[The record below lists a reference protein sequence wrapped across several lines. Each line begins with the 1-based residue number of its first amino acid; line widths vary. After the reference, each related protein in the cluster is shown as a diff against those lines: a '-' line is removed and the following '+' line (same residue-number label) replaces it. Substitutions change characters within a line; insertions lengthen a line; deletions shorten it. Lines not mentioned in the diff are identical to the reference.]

1 MTFARLLRRR
11 ASAQRG
17 LLALVALV
25 AAFVGATLVAVPG
38 YVSLSGRAGL
48 VAALDEAGPTGAAVQ
63 LATPLS
69 RSDPA
74 AQAAAGDELLAA
86 TLGGHPVTVQR
97 SARSTALTAA
107 GHEVVAA
114 ADAGLASRVQVVA
127 GTMPGP
133 DQGGTSPDATAGAS
147 LDTRTAALLGAGV
160 GDVLTLVGGS
170 RDAPLEVRVDAVWEA
185 TDLDDPRWFAE
196 HTAAVW
202 VTPDAVELLPGT
214 VRVRWT
220 VVPDPDR
227 LTPAEVPGLRTAL
240 DAALAALKADDV
252 VDDLGVL
259 ATDGLDATLASAD
272 RTLAAVRA
280 VSTPAVLLAVLA
292 GVAVLAQLGS
302 LLSDVRG
309 GEVALLRARG
319 ATRAR
324 LLAGALA
331 EGGAV
336 GGVGGGAGA
345 GAAAVAL
352 RPLGGLSPATC
363 AVAVGVVAALTGL
376 ALAAATWAAVRGAL
390 GRPRADRAV
399 PDAALLGLVG
409 LAVAAAAGAVW
420 RLRVI
425 GSPVREVAGRAAAEP
440 LATAAVPLAL
450 LGVAAVVAAAVP
462 TAARFAVARA
472 ARRRDLRVLAAAH
485 VARRPTAHAAA
496 GALVALTAATSVVAA
511 ALVGTWAATR
521 EVTAAVRTG
530 ADVRVSLDG
539 PGTLDEATA
548 LVRAAAPSAVVSA
561 AAEARATLGPV
572 EADLVAVPADVWA
585 DLPTAPGD
593 TLPQAATTAGADGGD
608 GTAGADA
615 TVAPAPVPA
624 VMSRALAADLGLALG
639 DVTEAVVPGHAADV
653 EVVGLVDVV
662 PGTHGRTAL
671 LVDLDAWQ
679 VQRDGGTPEEP
690 REVWVC
696 GLGPDT
702 ARVASAVGDALTGA
716 GVAADV
722 TTGEPVATPLLD
734 PALVAFRLAAWSTL
748 ALSLAGVLA
757 AAHGDARA
765 RRAEVAALR
774 GLGVPPRTQGRLRA
788 HEQVRVLVPAAVGG
802 ALGGAG
808 VAVLTAVPLVTA
820 LAQGSAVLG
829 SPTQVDVVA
838 LLGWLTVTGG
848 ALAAVVVGSARRTAA
863 LSVVASPREVA

>member
-48 VAALDEAGPTGAAVQ
+48 VAAFEEAGPTGAAVQ

-86 TLGGHPVTVQR
+86 TLAGHPVTVER
-97 SARSTALTAA
+97 SARSTTLTVAE
-107 GHEVVAA
+107 HEVVAA
-114 ADAGLASRVQVVA
+114 ADAGLASRVRVVA

-133 DQGGTSPDATAGAS
+133 AEGGPSPGVTAGAS

-240 DAALAALKADDV
+240 DASLAALKADDV

-259 ATDGLDATLASAD
+259 ATDGLDTTLASAD

-302 LLSDVRG
+302 LLTDVRG

-324 LLAGALA
+324 LLTGALA
-331 EGGAV
+331 EGGVVGGAG
-336 GGVGGGAGA
+336 GGVGVV
-345 GAAAVAL
+345 AAAVAL
-352 RPLGGLSPATC
+352 HPLGALSPAAC

-376 ALAAATWAAVRGAL
+376 ALATATWLAVRGAL
-390 GRPRADRAV
+390 GKPRADRAV

-420 RLRVI
+420 RLRVV
-425 GSPVREVAGRAAAEP
+425 GSPVHEVAGRAVAEP

-462 TAARFAVARA
+462 TAARFAVAHA

-511 ALVGTWAATR
+511 ALLGTWAATR

-530 ADVRVSLDG
+530 ADVRVSLDE

-548 LVRAAAPSAVVSA
+548 LVRRAAPSAVVSA

-593 TLPQAATTAGADGGD
+593 TLHRAATTAGADGG
-608 GTAGADA
+608 GGPG
-615 TVAPAPVPA
+615 PAPVPA
-624 VMSRALAADLGLALG
+624 VVSRALAADLGLAVG

-662 PGTHGRTAL
+662 PGTDDPTAL

-679 VQRDGGTPEEP
+679 LPRDGTTPEEP

-696 GLGPDT
+696 ELGPDT

-716 GVAADV
+716 GIGADV

-757 AAHGDARA
+757 AAHGDGRA

-788 HEQVRVLVPAAVGG
+788 HEQVRVLMTAAAGG
-802 ALGGAG
+802 ILGGAG

-829 SPTQVDVVA
+829 SQTQVDVVA

-863 LSVVASPREVA
+863 RAATASPREVA